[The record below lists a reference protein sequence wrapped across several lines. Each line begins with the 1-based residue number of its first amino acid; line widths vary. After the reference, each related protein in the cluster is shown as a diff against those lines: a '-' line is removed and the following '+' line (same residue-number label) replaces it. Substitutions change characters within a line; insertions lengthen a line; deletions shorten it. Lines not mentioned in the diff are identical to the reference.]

1 MPDVATFTTNQ
12 SLHLPAEV
20 VRRFRP
26 TDRFIVWVEGD
37 TIHLKRLVPS
47 ALERV
52 EQASPGEPMSLDE
65 INEVVHEVRH
75 DRRRR
80 QAG

>member
-12 SLHLPAEV
+12 SLHLPSEV
-20 VRRFRP
+20 ARRFRP

-37 TIHLKRLVPS
+37 TIHLKRLAPS
-47 ALERV
+47 ALDVV
-52 EQASPGEPMSLDE
+52 EQASQGEPMSLDE
-65 INEVVHEVRH
+65 INEVVHEVRRH
-75 DRRRR
+75 GRRP